1 MGDILVVYRPRCDY
15 SSLIISLSYQPDVSV
30 LSVIHFTDL
39 ENIYG
44 ALCLALV
51 SYSSIW
57 TAACVCS
64 NKQH

>member
-1 MGDILVVYRPRCDY
+1 MGDLLVVYRLGCDY
-15 SSLIISLSYQPDVSV
+15 TSLILRLSYQPEVSV

-64 NKQH
+64 NRQH